1 MAGEELI
8 GPTLANTWY
17 DTSANP
23 GMLGVNT
30 STSGGTDWGK
40 VGQAALSAGAGA
52 VKGAGQSGNESHM
65 ANSIAGSAMSWG
77 RGSSLTALVQL
88 LQQRYGAL
96 YPGAGGGGKGLLG
109 V

>member
-30 STSGGTDWGK
+30 SSSGGTDWGK
-40 VGQAALSAGAGA
+40 VGQAALMAGAGA
-52 VKGAGQSGNESHM
+52 TKGAGQSGGDNSRM
-65 ANSIAGSAMSWG
+65 ANAVAGSQLG
-77 RGSSLTALVQL
+77 QGHGSPLTALVQL

-96 YPGAGGGGKGLLG
+96 YPGGGGSKGLLG